1 MVIEPSAR
9 LVALALLCATTT
21 SCGSPPPPAK
31 VEQPAPKGGVL
42 RYMPLEDGTVFSF
55 ETATQPSGEK
65 GLLVLEI
72 RRPRPELAE
81 LVVAGRVR
89 RLEVTPSALSHVTGG
104 FLLKEPLATGAEW
117 KGDFGRVLVT
127 NTERAVTVPAGEF
140 VECLETVEEVTN
152 AEGSKKTTTA
162 YCPGIGITL
171 RETEV
176 EQEAEY
182 AVERI
187 ALKSWG
193 KRFDPVGNAMSIE
206 K

>member
-1 MVIEPSAR
+1 MVIEARAR
-9 LVALALLCATTT
+9 LVAFGAACVALSCAA
-21 SCGSPPPPAK
+21 PPPATK
-31 VEQPAPKGGVL
+31 TQAGTPKGGVF
-42 RYMPLEDGTVFSF
+42 RYLPLEDGTVFSY
-55 ETATQPSGEK
+55 ETTSQPSGEK

-72 RRPRPELAE
+72 RRPRTDSAE

-89 RLEVTPSALSHVTGG
+89 RLEVTEGALAHVTGG
-104 FLLKEPLATGAEW
+104 FLLKEPLAAGAEW
-117 KGDFGRVLVT
+117 KGDFGRVRVT
-127 NTERAVTVPAGEF
+127 STERGVAVPAGEF
-140 VECLETVEEVTN
+140 VDCLETVEEAAN

-162 YCPGIGITL
+162 YCPGVGIAL
-171 RETEV
+171 RETEA

-193 KRFDPVGNAMSIE
+193 KRFDSAGDTMSIE

>member
-9 LVALALLCATTT
+9 LLAIAAACAAL
-21 SCGSPPPPAK
+21 SCGQPPAATK
-31 VEQPAPKGGVL
+31 TQAATPKGGVF
-42 RYMPLEDGTVFSF
+42 RYMPLEDGTVFSY
-55 ETATQPSGEK
+55 ETSTQPSGEK

-72 RRPRPELAE
+72 RRPRAESAE
-81 LVVAGRVR
+81 LVVAGRAR
-89 RLEVTPSALSHVTGG
+89 RLEVTESALAHVTGG

-117 KGDFGRVLVT
+117 KGDFGRVRVT

-140 VECLETVEEVTN
+140 VDCLETVEEATN

-162 YCPGIGITL
+162 YCPGIGIAL
-171 RETEV
+171 RETEA

-193 KRFDPVGNAMSIE
+193 KRFNAVGDSMSIE

>member
-1 MVIEPSAR
+1 MVIEASVR
-9 LVALALLCATTT
+9 LLAIGAACVALSCAAR
-21 SCGSPPPPAK
+21 PAATK
-31 VEQPAPKGGVL
+31 AAVATPKGGVF
-42 RYMPLEDGTVFSF
+42 RYMPLEDGTVFSY
-55 ETATQPSGEK
+55 ETSTQPSGEK

-72 RRPRPELAE
+72 RRPRAESAE

-89 RLEVTPSALSHVTGG
+89 RLEVTESALAHVTGG

-117 KGDFGRVLVT
+117 KGDFGRVRVT

-140 VECLETVEEVTN
+140 VDCLETVEETTN

-162 YCPGIGITL
+162 YCPGIGIAL
-171 RETEV
+171 RETEA

-193 KRFDPVGNAMSIE
+193 KRFNAVGDTLSIE

>member
-1 MVIEPSAR
+1 MVIDGRAR
-9 LVALALLCATTT
+9 LLALGVAGLALACAA
-21 SCGSPPPPAK
+21 PPPAAK
-31 VEQPAPKGGVL
+31 PRAATPAGGVL
-42 RYMPLEDGTVFSF
+42 RYMPLEDGTVFSY
-55 ETATQPSGEK
+55 ETTTQPSGEK

-72 RRPRPELAE
+72 RRPRAESAE

-89 RLEVTPSALSHVTGG
+89 RLEVAEGALAHATGG

-117 KGDFGRVLVT
+117 KGDFGRVRVT
-127 NTERAVTVPAGEF
+127 NTERSVTVPAGEF
-140 VECLETVEEVTN
+140 VDCVETVEEATN

-162 YCPGIGITL
+162 YCPGIGIAL
-171 RETEV
+171 RETEA
-176 EQEAEY
+176 EQDAQY

-193 KRFDPVGNAMSIE
+193 KRFNAVGDTLSIE